1 MTSKLGPKGQVVIPK
16 PIRDRLGMRPG
27 DPVVVEQDG
36 PAARVSKAV
45 TVDDLLGSLPDSAV
59 DPLDVLLGE
68 RDRDRRLEEER
79 ERRRGT

>member
-1 MTSKLGPKGQVVIPK
+1 MTSRLGPKGQVVIPK

-45 TVDDLLGSLPDSAV
+45 TIDDLLGSLPDTAV
-59 DPLDVLLGE
+59 DPLEVLREE

-79 ERRRGT
+79 ERRRAS